1 MNVDSL
7 LLRYRRFV
15 VVLLFLL
22 VMLPASVS
30 TSYAQTGVKHTVRQG
45 EYLALIA
52 RQYGTT
58 VQAILSANPGIK
70 NPNLIYSGT
79 VLAIP
84 VSAAPGQPQGQ
95 PQGTIQIGAPAQP
108 SQPRQPTST
117 PAPTGCRVQHLIR
130 YGDNLIRLGQQYG
143 VSPFAIAEANRIYN
157 LNHIFAGQHLC
168 IP

>member
-1 MNVDSL
+1 MNVNSL
-7 LLRYRRFV
+7 PLRYYKSIV
-15 VVLLFLL
+15 VFLFLL
-22 VMLPASVS
+22 VVLLASVS
-30 TSYAQTGVKHTVRQG
+30 TSYAQTGVQHTVRRG

-58 VQAILSANPGIK
+58 VQAILNANPGIK

-79 VLAIP
+79 VLVIP
-84 VSAAPGQPQGQ
+84 VSATPGQ

-108 SQPRQPTST
+108 SQPAAQPVR
-117 PAPTGCRVQHLIR
+117 AGCRVQHLVR
-130 YGDNLIRLGQQYG
+130 YGDNLIRLGQHYG

-157 LNHIFAGQHLC
+157 LNHIFAGQYLC

>member
-1 MNVDSL
+1 MNVNSL
-7 LLRYRRFV
+7 PLRYYKSIV
-15 VVLLFLL
+15 VFLFLL
-22 VMLPASVS
+22 VVLLASVS
-30 TSYAQTGVKHTVRQG
+30 TSYAQAGVQHTVRRG

-58 VQAILSANPGIK
+58 VQAILNANPGIK

-84 VSAAPGQPQGQ
+84 VSGAPGQ

-108 SQPRQPTST
+108 RQPSQPASA
-117 PAPTGCRVQHLIR
+117 PARTGCRVQHLVR
-130 YGDNLIRLGQQYG
+130 YGDNLIRLGQHYG

-157 LNHIFAGQHLC
+157 LNHIFAGQYLC

>member
-7 LLRYRRFV
+7 PYRYRKSI
-15 VVLLFLL
+15 VVLLLL
-22 VMLPASVS
+22 LLLLASVS
-30 TSYAQTGVKHTVRQG
+30 TTYAQTGSARHTVRRG

-58 VQAILSANPGIK
+58 VQAILNANPGIK

-79 VLAIP
+79 VLVIP
-84 VSAAPGQPQGQ
+84 ASAAPGQPQG
-95 PQGTIQIGAPAQP
+95 TIQLGPVAQP
-108 SQPRQPTST
+108 SQPVSQP
-117 PAPTGCRVQHLIR
+117 ARAGCRFQHFVR
-130 YGDNLIRLGQQYG
+130 YGDNLIRLGRHYG

-157 LNHIFAGQHLC
+157 LNRIFAGQYLC